1 MRTAQAAAILLSVGA
16 VMIGSPFKMDID
28 RQKADVIPPRD
39 KRANAQ
45 KVHVIACGAIAREI
59 LALTRINHLD
69 HIDLHCLPAI
79 YHSYPQKIAPGIEA
93 AIADA
98 RARGFEKIFVGYAD
112 CGTGGEIDKICAREG
127 IERLSGPH
135 CYSFFTGNDAFA
147 ARDDDVTSFFL
158 TDFLARQFESF
169 VIVPLGL
176 DRHPELK
183 EMYFGNY
190 RKVVYLSQEEDPDLQ
205 EKAKAA
211 AVYLDLEYEYR
222 FTGYGDLA
230 KELLAVR

>member
-1 MRTAQAAAILLSVGA
+1 MNV
-16 VMIGSPFKMDID
+16 D
-28 RQKADVIPPRD
+28 RQKTETSSARD
-39 KRANAQ
+39 KRITAR

-59 LALTRINHLD
+59 LAITKINSLD

-79 YHSYPQKIAPGIEA
+79 YHSYPQKIAPALRE

-98 RARGFEKIFVGYAD
+98 RSRGFETIFIGYAD
-112 CGTGGEIDKICAREG
+112 CGTGGEIDRICKSEG

-135 CYSFFTGNDAFA
+135 CYSFFSGNEAFA
-147 ARDDDVTSFFL
+147 ARDDDITSFFL

-190 RKVVYLSQEEDPDLQ
+190 RKVVYLSQEEDPVLQ

-211 AVYLDLEYEYR
+211 ADYLGLDYEYR
-222 FTGYGDLA
+222 HTGYGDLA
-230 KELLAVR
+230 RELLAV